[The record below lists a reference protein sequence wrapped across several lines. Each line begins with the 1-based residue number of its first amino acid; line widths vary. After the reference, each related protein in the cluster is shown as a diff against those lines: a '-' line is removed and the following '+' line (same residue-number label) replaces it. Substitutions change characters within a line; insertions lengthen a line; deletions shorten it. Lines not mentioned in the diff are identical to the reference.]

1 MFTLLGVLVALYTV
15 YAVARG
21 EVVATHRAWGRRIG
35 RSSNPR
41 AFWSVVVVYAGLSL
55 ALLLVF

>member
-15 YAVARG
+15 YAVASG

-35 RSSNPR
+35 RS
-41 AFWSVVVVYAGLSL
+41 ADDDGGAG
-55 ALLLVF
+55 AER